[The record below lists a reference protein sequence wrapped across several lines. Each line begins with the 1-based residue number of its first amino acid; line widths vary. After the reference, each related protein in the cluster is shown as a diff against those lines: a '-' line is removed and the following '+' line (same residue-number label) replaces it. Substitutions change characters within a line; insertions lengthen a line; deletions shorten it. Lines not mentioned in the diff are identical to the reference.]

1 MKTLILG
8 KCKKKMSESKHVT
21 YRENG
26 NINAFHTVRA
36 LGEDIV
42 V

>member
-1 MKTLILG
+1 
-8 KCKKKMSESKHVT
+8 MSESKHVT

-26 NINAFHTVRA
+26 NINAFHTVKA

-42 V
+42 VWSLDIDYSEG